1 MMLQFS
7 SAGGSRRRDPNA
19 INVAIVAAIEAPEIP
34 HVDKENVSE
43 IFGTEQGEMPAPRVL
58 ELVREAVSIP
68 LEWGTPATDV
78 TPA

>member
-1 MMLQFS
+1 MMPYFT

-19 INVAIVAAIEAPEIP
+19 INIAIIAAIEGPEIP
-34 HVDKENVSE
+34 HADKENVSE
-43 IFGTEQGEMPAPRVL
+43 IFGTEQGEMLAPRVL

-68 LEWGTPATDV
+68 LERGAPATDV